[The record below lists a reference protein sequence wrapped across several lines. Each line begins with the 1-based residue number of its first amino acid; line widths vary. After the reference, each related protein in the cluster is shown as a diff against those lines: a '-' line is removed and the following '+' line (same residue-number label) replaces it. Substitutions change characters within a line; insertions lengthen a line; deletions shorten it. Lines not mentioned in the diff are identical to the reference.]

1 LTVGEFQ
8 SSKQHFEESI
18 ALSKRQ
24 GQRLYS
30 LYMVEP
36 QAASLLLLSWDLWF
50 LGYPDQALSRVSE
63 ALALARELAQPYTI
77 AFAHYMTSVVHLLRG
92 EPDRAL
98 ASAEQSL
105 EMSWEQRFSL
115 YILLS
120 QISRGR
126 ALAGLGHVAEAKTQI
141 KQGLE
146 EARRKGVGYFLPMM
160 NSWLADAHALSGDHE
175 TALSIVEQTLGNMS
189 DQAGRSWE
197 AELHHQRARILLAL
211 DPARAR
217 EAEAN
222 LRQAIEVA
230 RRQSAKSL
238 ELRAATTLA
247 EIWRTQERFDEARD
261 LIGPI
266 YRWFDEGAD
275 TKDLMRARDIQL
287 GLTDSGRLG

>member
-1 LTVGEFQ
+1 
-8 SSKQHFEESI
+8 
-18 ALSKRQ
+18 
-24 GQRLYS
+24 
-30 LYMVEP
+30 MVEP

-63 ALALARELAQPYTI
+63 ALALARELTQPYTI

-98 ASAEQSL
+98 ANAEQSL
-105 EMSWEQRFSL
+105 ETSWEQRFSL

-126 ALAGLGHVAEAKTQI
+126 ALAGLGQVAEAQTQI
-141 KQGLE
+141 KLGLE

-160 NSWLADAHALSGDHE
+160 SSWLADAHALSGDHE
-175 TALSIVEQTLGNMS
+175 TALSIVEQTLATTN
-189 DQAGRSWE
+189 DQTGRSWE
-197 AELHHQRARILLAL
+197 AELHHQRARILLAV
-211 DPARAR
+211 DPARAH

-230 RRQSAKSL
+230 CRQSAKSL

-247 EIWRTQERFDEARD
+247 EIWRTQAISMRLEI

-287 GLTDSGRLG
+287 GLTDSGRLR